1 MKYVPIRR
9 DGGFYPRMSLF
20 DNLVNNFFNDESFED
35 NQRMMSIDIQ
45 EEDDKFIVEA
55 NLPGFTKKNI
65 KISVNNNELVIE
77 ANREETK
84 EEKKGSYC
92 RCERYK
98 GSYRRTLSLS
108 NQVDKDKIDA
118 KIKDGVLSL
127 MIPKI
132 APEPAKEIT
141 IG

>member
-9 DGGFYPRMSLF
+9 NGGFYPRMTLF
-20 DNLVNNFFNDESFED
+20 DNFVNNFISDESYED
-35 NQRMMSIDIQ
+35 NQRMMAIDIK

-65 KISVNNNELVIE
+65 KMSVDNNELIIE

-84 EEKKGSYC
+84 EEKKDSYC

-98 GSYRRTLSLS
+98 GNYRRTFSLS
-108 NQVDKDKIDA
+108 DHVDKDKIDA
-118 KIKDGVLSL
+118 KFKDGVLSL

-132 APEPAKEIT
+132 TPEPAKEIT